1 MKRRWIAPFLT
12 LFMGAVAIIIM
23 SWLDYEFQDMLI
35 ILLGVLVGFY
45 IIGCIFTTILN
56 IFDRQNEK
64 KLEEEAEGEEMASD
78 GMPEGQVSSESR

>member
-64 KLEEEAEGEEMASD
+64 KLEEEAEGEEMVSD